1 MDGAHFHR
9 AYPMNYKRSM
19 VFNNSKFWLCF
30 AILTLMALPAMVAQD
45 SLQTVVA
52 KDGDGIFSVLR
63 KEGIDVVKYYEAFI
77 QLNKDRLKDGSRL
90 VIGTEY
96 LLPEAP
102 DSFKN
107 MGSFIALP
115 SGDETPIFGAELETL
130 KKKDS
135 LLQNTVYYLVSNQM
149 VQVPTNAEKGA
160 GGTEDEVAKLVAR
173 KLLQSGARVYVFRE
187 SLGNSLELNELV
199 SIVNKRYLMHNGK
212 YQRLLI
218 IKSQE
223 APELAELEA
232 TIYHEEGS
240 KDGQRLSESMIKTIG
255 KKNVAIKSAAAYSS
269 VFTDTQNILFAK
281 NMLPSL
287 IYIEFGKK
295 PSNNPTLKVTSN
307 KKNLADLIAN
317 GIFTDYSKLDF
328 QDNE

>member
-1 MDGAHFHR
+1 M
-9 AYPMNYKRSM
+9 PS
-19 VFNNSKFWLCF
+19 L
-30 AILTLMALPAMVAQD
+30 VAQD
-45 SLQTVVA
+45 SLKTIIA
-52 KDGDGIFSVLR
+52 KNGDGIFSVLR
-63 KEGIDVVKYYEAFI
+63 KEGIDVVKYYENFI
-77 QLNKDRLKDGSRL
+77 KLNKDRLKDGSRL
-90 VIGTEY
+90 VVGTEY

-115 SGDETPIFGAELETL
+115 AGDESPIFDVDLESF
-130 KKKDS
+130 KKNDS

-149 VQVPTNAEKGA
+149 VQAPTDSEKGA
-160 GGTEDEVAKLVAR
+160 GGTEEELAKLIAR
-173 KLLQSGARVYVFRE
+173 KLLLSGARVYVFRD

-199 SIVNKRYLMHNGK
+199 SIINKRFLMHHGK

-223 APELAELEA
+223 APGPAELEA

-240 KDGQRLSESMIKTIG
+240 KDGQRLSQSMIKTLG
-255 KKNVAIKSAAAYSS
+255 KKNVSIKSAAAFSS

-287 IYIEFGKK
+287 IYMEFGRRL
-295 PSNNPTLKVTSN
+295 SNSPTLRVTSN

-317 GIFTDYSKLDF
+317 GILTDYSKLDF
-328 QDNE
+328 QDND